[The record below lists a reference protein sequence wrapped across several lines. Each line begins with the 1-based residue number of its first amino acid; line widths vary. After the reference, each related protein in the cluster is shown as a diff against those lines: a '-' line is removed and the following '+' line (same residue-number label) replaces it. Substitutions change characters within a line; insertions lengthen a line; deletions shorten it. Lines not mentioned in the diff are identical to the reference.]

1 MLSLKQIRVGAD
13 LTIEDACKLC
23 ECSAPTFAK
32 WEKEP
37 GKMGIKAFS
46 RLIEYAK
53 GLFTRYKLLLDQ
65 YCSRSIG
72 LF

>member
-23 ECSAPTFAK
+23 KCSAPTFAK

-37 GKMGIKAFS
+37 GKMGIKAFF
-46 RLIEYAK
+46 RLIKYYNSKNPEK
-53 GLFTRYKLLLDQ
+53 QISYKDVEL
-65 YCSRSIG
+65 
-72 LF
+72 